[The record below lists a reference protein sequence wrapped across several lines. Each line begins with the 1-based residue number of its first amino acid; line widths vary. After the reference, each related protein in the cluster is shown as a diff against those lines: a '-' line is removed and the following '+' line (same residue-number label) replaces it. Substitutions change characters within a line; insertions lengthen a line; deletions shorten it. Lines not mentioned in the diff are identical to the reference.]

1 MENAKNFIFGKF
13 GLKIFVFEYH
23 IITYS
28 CILLLNFND
37 LSWFWIFFQ
46 KVVFFL
52 KFSEP
57 LSISIDPFYFSIN
70 QKFLNMF
77 ERASDCFDQSK
88 LIFDRSNFFKNCF
101 VKISVCFD
109 RSRLFFD
116 RSKLVN
122 HVFLKVRLDFF
133 KVTFSKLFKLSSLS
147 LRFG

>member
-37 LSWFWIFFQ
+37 LSWFRIFFQ

-57 LSISIDPFYFSIN
+57 LPFSIDPFYFSIN
-70 QKFLNMF
+70 RNFLNMF
-77 ERASDCFDQSK
+77 ERASDCFNRSK
-88 LIFDRSNFFKNCF
+88 LIFDRSKIFQIVLLKSLSVSIDQGCFSIDQNLWIMFFFKSQ
-101 VKISVCFD
+101 I
-109 RSRLFFD
+109 RLFQ
-116 RSKLVN
+116 N
-122 HVFLKVRLDFF
+122 
-133 KVTFSKLFKLSSLS
+133 FSNFPLS